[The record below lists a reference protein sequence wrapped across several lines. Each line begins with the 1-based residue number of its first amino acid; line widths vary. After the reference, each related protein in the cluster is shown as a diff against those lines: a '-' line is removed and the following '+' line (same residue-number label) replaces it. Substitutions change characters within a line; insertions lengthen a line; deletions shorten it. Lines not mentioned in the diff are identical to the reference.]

1 MSINRARLEKQLR
14 ADEGERLKPYRCT
27 AGKLTIGVGR
37 NLDDRGITKEESAV
51 MLDRDIRN
59 CLADLAFFL
68 PWYKQL
74 NAARQE
80 ALINMVFTMGIAR
93 LRGFKNMLAALQ
105 TGDWQKAHD
114 EALFNLEPVHENGK
128 IVRWIKR
135 PTKWAREVGERAN
148 RIAKVFLTGE
158 ATNA

>member
-1 MSINRARLEKQLR
+1 MSIDRARLEKQLR
-14 ADEGERLKPYRCT
+14 IDEGERLKPYRCT

-51 MLDRDIRN
+51 LLDRDIQN

-80 ALINMVFTMGIAR
+80 ALINMVFTMGIVR
-93 LRGFKNMLAALQ
+93 LCRFVNMLLALKS
-105 TGDWQKAHD
+105 GDWKRAHD
-114 EALFNLEPVHENGK
+114 ETLNS
-128 IVRWIKR
+128 
-135 PTKWAREVGERAN
+135 KWARDLKVFNSPRAIN
-148 RIAKVFLTGE
+148 IAKVFLTGE
-158 ATNA
+158 PIYANT

>member
-1 MSINRARLEKQLR
+1 MSIDRARLEKQLR
-14 ADEGERLKPYRCT
+14 IDEGERLKPYRCT

-80 ALINMVFTMGIAR
+80 ALINMCFALGMPG
-93 LRGFKNMLAALQ
+93 LRGFKNMLEGLKEGNWKQ
-105 TGDWQKAHD
+105 AHD
-114 EALFNLEPVHENGK
+114 EALDSN
-128 IVRWIKR
+128 
-135 PTKWAREVGERAN
+135 WARELQRLRSKRLICIAN
-148 RIAKVFLTGE
+148 TFLTGE
-158 ATNA
+158 PIYANT

>member
-1 MSINRARLEKQLR
+1 MSIDRARLEKQLR

-105 TGDWQKAHD
+105 SGDWKRAHD
-114 EALFNLEPVHENGK
+114 ETLNS
-128 IVRWIKR
+128 
-135 PTKWAREVGERAN
+135 KWARDLKVFNSTRAIN
-148 RIAKVFLTGE
+148 IAKVFLTGE
-158 ATNA
+158 PHANT